1 MAFGRKIAS
10 DVMKV
15 ADFGK
20 AVAVAGVAV
29 GAAGVSAA
37 VAGVGVGVAAL
48 ELVGVSHPHIWS
60 NAWAVGGVVIGGIG
74 LLIAVAVVVIG
85 LPRFTVGFFRHR
97 AATSPPNGI
106 PEPSST
112 QTVSTTAASQGDHPL
127 GPDHVCVS
135 KEVLAGLGEIINE
148 IVGVPT
154 DEVTPNKNFVDDLD
168 IDSLSKVEIA
178 VAAQDKFGVEIS
190 GKQLKSLTTVED
202 VVNFISK
209 SS

>member
-1 MAFGRKIAS
+1 
-10 DVMKV
+10 MKV

-37 VAGVGVGVAAL
+37 VAAVGVGVAAL
-48 ELVGVSHPHIWS
+48 ELAGVSHPHIWS
-60 NAWAVGGVVIGGIG
+60 NAWAVGGVAIGGIG

-85 LPRFTVGFFRHR
+85 LLRFTVGFFRHR

-106 PEPSST
+106 PEPST
-112 QTVSTTAASQGDHPL
+112 AQTVSTTATSQRDPL

-148 IVGVPT
+148 IVGMPT
-154 DEVTPNKNFVDDLD
+154 DEVTPNKNFVDDLG
-168 IDSLSKVEIA
+168 IDSLSMVEIT

-190 GKQLKSLTTVED
+190 DKQLKSLTTVED